1 MASGKYEAFSQLL
14 LNYVF
19 NGVAFAQPTNIY
31 IALFSVTPSVSATG
45 TEATGTSYARI
56 TVSVANSNSN
66 WAVISG
72 ATTTVTSQAAFSF
85 SAAGGDW
92 SSASNQVAAGICKTL
107 AGSLSTDLWY
117 WGALTENKP
126 VLNGDTASFASGAV
140 SVQEL

>member
-1 MASGKYEAFSQLL
+1 MSGPCSSGICLPLRSTTASWASGS
-14 LNYVF
+14 
-19 NGVAFAQPTNIY
+19 
-31 IALFSVTPSVSATG
+31 
-45 TEATGTSYARI
+45 
-56 TVSVANSNSN
+56 
-66 WAVISG
+66 
-72 ATTTVTSQAAFSF
+72 TTTVTSQAAFTF

-140 SVQEL
+140 TVQEL